1 MATPHHQTFNKLVN
15 EQTGFVGRVAYT
27 FYKNDKISWIRGF
40 YEKHGRTPNDDELA
54 QYFHIG
60 INQARL
66 EAYLAEAERTLNEF
80 IDLTAS
86 EEIRSGIDAYQQSD
100 VVQRCEDIAR
110 KVEDTHQRWLTDS
123 RKTTWQTVKESL
135 FSSILSSFIITGLS
149 VLLYLGSVAVFDDF
163 RGLIHRLTAPEP
175 VSATARP

>member
-1 MATPHHQTFNKLVN
+1 MATPHHQTFDRLVN
-15 EQTGFVGRVAYT
+15 DQTGFVGRVAYT
-27 FYKNDKISWIRGF
+27 FYKNDKLAWIRGF
-40 YEKHGRTPNDDELA
+40 HDKHGRAPSDEELA
-54 QYFHIG
+54 LYFHIG
-60 INQARL
+60 IDQARL
-66 EAYLAEAERTLNEF
+66 DAYLAEAERTLNEF

-100 VVQRCEDIAR
+100 VVQRCEDIACR
-110 KVEDTHQRWLTDS
+110 VEDTHQRWLTDS